1 VNEYREA
8 FHGMKRRRIFAATA
22 VGAVAAL
29 LISACSSSSSSSS
42 GSSTTPTTGAV
53 AFNAGITG
61 VVNPSTHKGGTLIFD
76 NSSTPDSF
84 DPGNTYYAW
93 VLNFD
98 RLFAMPMF
106 TYKSCP
112 GSCGNA
118 LVPDLATD
126 MGTVSDNGLTWTF
139 HIQSDV
145 KFENGTV
152 VDSQD
157 VKYAIER
164 TYDRSVLAN
173 GPTYYQVLLTDP
185 SYPGPYKDRSKNL
198 MGLTAI
204 DTPNATT
211 LVFHLQAPFPDL
223 AYVLAFPNSAPVLPS
238 ADTGSNYQLH
248 PLSTGPYMFQ
258 SYALNKQLILVP
270 NPQWN
275 PATDPNASQ
284 LPSQIIVNLNVNQA
298 DIDNRLIHGDIEV
311 DSAGTGLAA
320 AGRAQVLANPTLKA
334 DADNPVNGFAR
345 FIYINTKV
353 APLNN
358 VHCREAVE
366 YAADKV
372 TMQTAWGGPLAGGQI
387 ASTIMPPVIVGYKSF
402 DYYNALSQPNGD
414 LTAAKQ
420 QLAMC
425 GQPNGFSTNLAYR
438 SDRPTETAAVTALQ
452 ASLASAGIKVTLK
465 GFPAGSYYTDF
476 AGAPA
481 YVHSHDLGLAAG
493 GWGADWPNGFGFLDE
508 LIAGN
513 TIAPTG
519 NTNIAELNDPAINNL
534 FTESSKVS
542 GAARTAIWSQIDMLA
557 MKDAAILPMVYQKVV
572 LYRPSNLTNV
582 YVQAYYGMYNYAVM
596 GVSS

>member
-1 VNEYREA
+1 
-8 FHGMKRRRIFAATA
+8 MKRRKIFAAVA
-22 VGAVAAL
+22 AGAAAAL
-29 LISACSSSSSSSS
+29 LVSACSSSGSSS
-42 GSSTTPTTGAV
+42 GSSSSTPTPGTV
-53 AFNAGITG
+53 AFNAGISS
-61 VVNPSTHKGGTLIFD
+61 VVNPSTHKGGTLIYD

-112 GSCGNA
+112 GACGNA

-139 HIQSDV
+139 HIQPDV

-152 VDSQD
+152 VTSAD

-164 TYDRSVLAN
+164 TYDRSVMAN

-185 SYPGPYKDRSKNL
+185 KYPGPYKDKSTT
-198 MGLTAI
+198 GLTAI

-211 LVFHLQAPFPDL
+211 IVFHLQAPFPDL

-238 ADTGSNYQLH
+238 ADTGANYQLH
-248 PLSTGPYMFQ
+248 PLSTGPYMFK
-258 SYALNKQLILVP
+258 SYTLNKQLILVP

-284 LPSQIIVNLNVNQA
+284 LPSQIIMNLNVNQA
-298 DIDNRLIHGDIEV
+298 DIDNRVIHGDIQV

-320 AGRAQVLANPTLKA
+320 AGRAQVLSNPTLKA
-334 DADNPVNGFAR
+334 NADNPVNGFAR
-345 FIYINTKV
+345 FIYLNTKV

-358 VHCREAVE
+358 LHCREAVE

-372 TMQTAWGGPLAGGQI
+372 TMQTAWGGPVAGGAI
-387 ASTIMPPVIVGYKSF
+387 ASTIMPPNIVGYKSF

-414 LTAAKQ
+414 ITAAKQ
-420 QLAMC
+420 QLALC

-452 ASLASAGIKVTLK
+452 ASLAAAGIKVTLK

-481 YVHSHDLGLAAG
+481 YVHSHGLGMAAG

-508 LIAGN
+508 LVAGN

-519 NTNIAELNDPAINNL
+519 NTNISELNDPVINSL
-534 FTESSKVS
+534 FTESSKLT
-542 GAARTAIWSQIDMLA
+542 GTARTAVWSQIDEQA
-557 MKDAAILPMVYQKVV
+557 MKDAAILPMVYQKVL

-582 YVQAYYGMYNYAVM
+582 YVQAYYGMYNYAVL

>member
-1 VNEYREA
+1 
-8 FHGMKRRRIFAATA
+8 MKRRKIFAATA
-22 VGAVAAL
+22 IGATAAL
-29 LISACSSSSSSSS
+29 LISACSSSGSSSSSS
-42 GSSTTPTTGAV
+42 GSTTPTSTAATV
-53 AFNAGITG
+53 AFNAGISG
-61 VVNPSTHKGGTLIFD
+61 VVNASTHKGGTLTFD
-76 NSSTPDSF
+76 LSNTPDST
-84 DPGNTYYAW
+84 DPGNTYYAFM
-93 VLNFD
+93 LNFD
-98 RLFAMPMF
+98 RLYAMPMF

-112 GSCGNA
+112 GACGLQ

-126 MGTVSDNGLTWTF
+126 MGTTSADGKTWTF

-152 VDSQD
+152 VTSQD

-185 SYPGPYKDRSKNL
+185 KYPGPYKDKSPDK

-211 LVFHLQAPFPDL
+211 LVFHLLAPFPDL
-223 AYVLAFPNSAPVLPS
+223 PDVLAFPNSAPVLPS

-248 PLSTGPYMFQ
+248 PLSTGPYMFK
-258 SYALNKQLILVP
+258 SYTLNKQLTLVP
-270 NPQWN
+270 NPNWN

-284 LPSQIIVNLNVNQA
+284 LPSQIIMNMNVNQA
-298 DIDNRLIHGDIEV
+298 DIDNRLLHGDIQV
-311 DSAGTGLAA
+311 DAAGTGMAA
-320 AGRAQVLANPTLKA
+320 AGRAQALANPTLKSNV
-334 DADNPVNGFAR
+334 DNPINGFAR

-358 VHCREAVE
+358 VHCREAIE
-366 YAADKV
+366 YAANKS
-372 TMQTAWGGPLAGGQI
+372 TMQIAWGGPFAGGQI
-387 ASTIMPPVIVGYKSF
+387 ASTIMPPNIVGYKSF
-402 DYYNALSQPNGD
+402 DYYNALSQPAGD
-414 LTAAKQ
+414 TTDAKTQLQ
-420 QLAMC
+420 QC
-425 GQPNGFSTNLAYR
+425 GQPNGFSTSLAYR

-452 ASLASAGIKVTLK
+452 ASLASVGIKVTLK
-465 GFPAGSYYTDF
+465 GFPSGSYYTNF

-481 YVHSHDLGLAAG
+481 YVHSHDLGMAAG

-508 LIAGN
+508 LVAGN

-519 NTNIAELNDPAINNL
+519 NTNIAEENDPTVNSM
-534 FTESSKVS
+534 FTQSTTIT
-542 GAARTAIWSQIDMLA
+542 GAARTALWSQIDEQA
-557 MKDAAILPMVYQKVV
+557 MKDAVILPMVYQKVV

-582 YVQAYYGMYNYAVM
+582 YVQSYYGMYNYATL

>member
-1 VNEYREA
+1 L
-8 FHGMKRRRIFAATA
+8 AATA
-22 VGAVAAL
+22 VGAAAAL
-29 LISACSSSSSSSS
+29 LISACSSSGSSS
-42 GSSTTPTTGAV
+42 GSSSTPTTGAV
-53 AFNAGITG
+53 AFNAGISG
-61 VVNPSTHKGGTLIFD
+61 VVNASTHKGGTLIYD

-98 RLFAMPMF
+98 RLFVMPMF
-106 TYKSCP
+106 TFKSCP
-112 GSCGNA
+112 GTCGEQ

-126 MGTVSDNGLTWTF
+126 LGTVSSDGLTWTF

-152 VDSQD
+152 VNSQD
-157 VKYAIER
+157 VKYGIER
-164 TYDRSVLAN
+164 TYDRSVAAN
-173 GPTYYQVLLTDP
+173 GPTYYQALLTDP
-185 SYPGPYKDRSKNL
+185 KYPGPYKDKSPT
-198 MGLTAI
+198 GLTAI

-223 AYVLAFPNSAPVLPS
+223 PDVLAFPSSAPVLPS

-248 PLSTGPYMFQ
+248 PLSTGPYMFK

-275 PATDPNASQ
+275 PATDPNAKQ
-284 LPSQIIVNLNVNQA
+284 LASQIIVNLNVSQP
-298 DIDNRLIHGDIEV
+298 DIDNRLIHGDIQV

-334 DADNPVNGFAR
+334 SSDNPVNGFAR
-345 FIYINTKV
+345 FIYLNTKV
-353 APLNN
+353 APMNN
-358 VHCREAVE
+358 LHCREAVE
-366 YAADKV
+366 YAANKV
-372 TMQTAWGGPLAGGQI
+372 TMQTAWGGPIAGGQI
-387 ASTIMPPVIVGYKSF
+387 ASTIMPPNIVGYKSF

-414 LTAAKQ
+414 ITAAKQ
-420 QLAMC
+420 QLQLC

-452 ASLASAGIKVTLK
+452 ASLAAAGIKVTLR

-481 YVHSHDLGLAAG
+481 YVHSHDLGMAAG
-493 GWGADWPNGFGFLDE
+493 GWGADWPDGFGFLDS
-508 LIAGN
+508 LVAGN
-513 TIAPTG
+513 TISATG
-519 NTNIAELNDPAINNL
+519 NSNIAEENDPVINNL
-534 FTESSKVS
+534 FTQSSKVT
-542 GAARTAIWSQIDMLA
+542 GATRTAIWSQIDQQA
-557 MKDAAILPMVYQKVV
+557 MKDAVILPMVYQKVL

-582 YVQAYYGMYNYAVM
+582 YVQAFYGMYNYAVM

>member
-1 VNEYREA
+1 
-8 FHGMKRRRIFAATA
+8 MKRRKIFAATA
-22 VGAVAAL
+22 AGAAAAL

-42 GSSTTPTTGAV
+42 SSGTPNNTAGAA
-53 AFNAGITG
+53 AFNAGISA
-61 VVNPSTHKGGTLIFD
+61 VVNASAHKGGTLIYD

-98 RLFAMPMF
+98 RLFVMPLY

-112 GSCGNA
+112 GNCGLQ

-126 MGTVSDNGLTWTF
+126 MGTVSSDGLTWTF

-145 KFENGTV
+145 KFENGAV
-152 VDSQD
+152 VTAKD
-157 VKYAIER
+157 VKYGIER
-164 TYDRSVLAN
+164 TYDRSVAAN
-173 GPTYYQVLLTDP
+173 GPTYYQALLTDP
-185 SYPGPYKDRSKNL
+185 KYPGPYKDKSAT
-198 MGLTAI
+198 GLTAI

-223 AYVLAFPNSAPVLPS
+223 PYVLAFPSSAPVPQAS
-238 ADTGSNYQLH
+238 DTGSNYQLH
-248 PLSTGPYMFQ
+248 PISTGPYMFK
-258 SYALNKQLILVP
+258 SYTLNKQLTLVP
-270 NPQWN
+270 NPDWN
-275 PATDPNASQ
+275 PATDPDAKQ
-284 LPSQIIVNLNVNQA
+284 LASQIIVNLNVNQA
-298 DIDNRLIHGDIEV
+298 DIDNRLIHGDIQV

-334 DADNPVNGFAR
+334 ASDNPVNGFAR
-345 FIYINTKV
+345 FIYLNTKV

-358 VHCREAVE
+358 LHCREAVE
-366 YAADKV
+366 FAANKV
-372 TMQTAWGGPLAGGQI
+372 TMQTAWGGPIAGGQI
-387 ASTIMPPVIVGYKSF
+387 ASTIMPPNIVGYTSF
-402 DYYNALSQPNGD
+402 DYYHALSQSTGD
-414 LTAAKQ
+414 ITDAKT
-420 QLAMC
+420 QLQMC
-425 GQPNGFSTNLAYR
+425 GQPNGFSTSLAYR

-452 ASLASAGIKVTLK
+452 ASLAQAGIKVTLK

-481 YVHSHDLGLAAG
+481 YVHSHDLGMAAG
-493 GWGADWPNGFGFLDE
+493 GWGADWPDGFGFLDS

-513 TIAPTG
+513 TIVSTG
-519 NTNIAELNDPAINNL
+519 NTNIAEENNPVINNL
-534 FTESSKVS
+534 FTQSSKVT
-542 GAARTAIWSQIDMLA
+542 GAARTAIWSQIDEQA
-557 MKDAAILPMVYQKVV
+557 MKDAVILPMVYQKVL

>member
-1 VNEYREA
+1 MN
-8 FHGMKRRRIFAATA
+8 RRRIFAATA

-29 LISACSSSSSSSS
+29 LISACSSGGGNSS
-42 GSSTTPTTGAV
+42 GSTPTTGASS
-53 AFNAGITG
+53 FNAGLTG
-61 VVNPSTHKGGTLIFD
+61 VVNPSTHKGGTITFD

-126 MGTVSDNGLTWTF
+126 MGTVSANGLTWTF
-139 HIQSDV
+139 HIQPNV

-152 VDSQD
+152 VTSQD

-164 TYDRSVLAN
+164 TYDRSVMAN

-185 SYPGPYKDRSKNL
+185 KYPGPYKDKSNP
-198 MGLTAI
+198 MALTAI

-223 AYVLAFPNSAPVLPS
+223 PYILAFPSSAPVLPS

-248 PLSTGPYMFQ
+248 PLSTGPYMFK

-275 PATDPNASQ
+275 PATDPQASQ
-284 LPSQIIVNLNVNQA
+284 LASQIIVNLNVNQA
-298 DIDNRLIHGDIEV
+298 DIDNRLIHGDIQV

-320 AGRAQVLANPTLKA
+320 AGRAQVLASPTLKA
-334 DADNPVNGFAR
+334 NSDNPVNGFSR
-345 FIYINTKV
+345 FIYLNTKV

-358 VHCREAVE
+358 IHCREAVE
-366 YAADKV
+366 YAADKT

-387 ASTIMPPVIVGYKSF
+387 ASTIMPPNIIGYKSF
-402 DYYNALSQPNGD
+402 DYYNALTQPAGD
-414 LTAAKQ
+414 MTAAKQ
-420 QLAMC
+420 QLQMC
-425 GQPNGFSTNLAYR
+425 GQPNGFSTSLAYR

-465 GFPAGSYYTDF
+465 GFPSGSYYTDF

-481 YVHSHDLGLAAG
+481 YVHSHDLGMAAG

-508 LIAGN
+508 LVAGN

-519 NTNIAELNDPAINNL
+519 NTNIAELNDPVINNL
-534 FTESSKVS
+534 FTESSKVT
-542 GAARTAIWSQIDMLA
+542 GAARDAVWSQIDEQAL
-557 MKDAAILPMVYQKVV
+557 KDAAILPMVYQKVV
-572 LYRPSNLTNV
+572 LYRPANLTNV
-582 YVQAYYGMYNYAVM
+582 YVQPYYGMYNYAVL